1 MVPIRYVSPYLTL
14 DSVSFVGSI
23 KPQSFTGIGFDFE
36 DIQLVKISYIYV
48 AGSVPPPSIQ
58 DTSGVIAELFFTLSA
73 EATPQFIPIDSA
85 SIDSFI
91 IVGEDTVTN
100 FWTGVVLSNATG
112 DSTYF
117 PDCIAG
123 GVEVLSPTD
132 VNEDGDIANL
142 PASLVLSQNYPNPF
156 NPSTLIEYA
165 VPKAGKIKLEV
176 FNIIGQS
183 VAVLFEGATSP
194 GVHRVKFE
202 ASNYPSGIYFYRLEH
217 SSGTLTK
224 KMVLIK

>member
-1 MVPIRYVSPYLTL
+1 MNRKLTAFVLAITLITSFPAVVSADAYTGFMSIDSVQARPGEQFGVKVELHDNNAAFSALMVPIRYVSPYLTL

-23 KPQSFTGIGFDFE
+23 KPLSFTGIGFDHE

-58 DTSGVIAELFFTLSA
+58 DTAGVIAELFFTLSA
-73 EATPQFIPIDSA
+73 DATPQFIPIDSA

-132 VNEDGDIANL
+132 VN
-142 PASLVLSQNYPNPF
+142 
-156 NPSTLIEYA
+156 
-165 VPKAGKIKLEV
+165 
-176 FNIIGQS
+176 
-183 VAVLFEGATSP
+183 
-194 GVHRVKFE
+194 
-202 ASNYPSGIYFYRLEH
+202 
-217 SSGTLTK
+217 
-224 KMVLIK
+224 